1 MLQPANV
8 ATPAIAVTGLGVH
21 ASTAPAGVVI
31 ANVTSLVSLVTVLP
45 ASSWT
50 VTTGWVA
57 NATVLAAPLG
67 WVVKTTLA
75 AGPGVIVNA
84 VLTADV
90 NKPSV
95 AVNVYV
101 PTFWILHSV

>member
-1 MLQPANV
+1 MLQPTKIARP
-8 ATPAIAVTGLGVH
+8 ATAVTGLGVH

-31 ANVTSLVSLVTVLP
+31 VNVTSLVSLVTVLP

-50 VTTGWVA
+50 VTTGCVA

-75 AGPGVIVNA
+75 AGPAVIVSA
-84 VLTADV
+84 VLTAAV
-90 NKPSV
+90 TKP
-95 AVNVYV
+95 AVL
-101 PTFWILHSV
+101 PIL